1 MADPLN
7 RGPVGGPSTLRQ
19 ELSVILAPR
28 NGLVICALASATLL
42 LGAFLFEHVGGM
54 APCSL
59 CIWQR
64 WAHLGVIAAATSG
77 LLFIPPRTA
86 LLLSLVAALIS
97 FGVAGFHAGVEWQL
111 WKGAAGCTASE
122 LFAIG
127 YSATELRAAGFSCA
141 ALRDVGIR
149 ASHSATHTPHLT
161 TRPHHVASPH
171 RLTNRAPKLSHCSPT
186 VVPL

>member
-54 APCSL
+54 EPCSL

-64 WAHLGVIAAATSG
+64 WAHLGVIAAAAAG
-77 LLFIPPRTA
+77 LLMLPPRAA
-86 LLLSLVAALIS
+86 LLLTLAAALTS
-97 FGVAGFHAGVEWQL
+97 FGVAGYHAGVEWQL
-111 WKGAAGCTASE
+111 WEGPAGCTASLASSASAADLVDQLLATPVVRCDDVPWS
-122 LFAIG
+122 LFGLSMAGWNALLSLDI
-127 YSATELRAAGFSCA
+127 SAV
-141 ALRDVGIR
+141 AL
-149 ASHSATHTPHLT
+149 
-161 TRPHHVASPH
+161 
-171 RLTNRAPKLSHCSPT
+171 LSFILGGRT
-186 VVPL
+186 ARQT